1 MAGTQPFLIRHAD
14 LIFSLKTFAAAML
27 ALIVA
32 LWIDLPRPYW
42 AMATVYITSQPL
54 AGATSSKALY
64 RVLGTIIGAIACVFV
79 IPNFVNAPELLC
91 LVVALWIGLCLYL
104 SLLDGTPRSY
114 MFMLA
119 GYSIAI
125 IGFPAVSTPDTIF
138 DDAVARVEE
147 ISLGIICASLIST
160 TVFPRSVAPA
170 VLTRVETW
178 LATARSVAIDVLTGR
193 GAEEARRIQRL
204 RLATEAVEIET
215 LGVHLAH
222 DRLTDINTVRGLRV
236 LHQHMLMLLPILAS
250 INDRIAAFG
259 ERLHTDHPA
268 LARLVAD
275 TTCWVAN
282 GANDRQ
288 VARNL
293 LAAIEAQRPNLR
305 GASVRGQSL
314 RSSNLCVDSPWERIM
329 VVSMMARLREL
340 IELFQDCRV
349 LERTIATSRD
359 PARVKLAFSRD
370 AGPAPAR
377 HRDHALALWS
387 ASGAFVT
394 VLLCCAFWIGTGW
407 TDGASAPMMAA
418 VACSFF
424 AAQDDPA
431 KGIRG
436 FGIWSAVSIVIVAI
450 YLFALLPQNS
460 NVEVLIAM
468 LAPTFLAI
476 GLMIARPATASTGM
490 ALGANTAS
498 LLALQQTYGADFTT
512 YINSSIA
519 FIVGVVFAMIVTI
532 TARSVGSE
540 WIAQRLVRTGWK
552 DLAVAAER
560 RGRNDRARF
569 IGVALNRLG
578 LLAQRLAIIPESDR
592 RDVDSLSQLRVGLNI
607 IDLRRARHRLVPATV
622 KAIDDTLDAM
632 AIAFRNHRS
641 GAMST
646 GLLSHIDSALDEASH
661 ELDPAARDE
670 ALIGLAGIR
679 SGLFPDAVPYAPP
692 LPPRSMAA

>member
-1 MAGTQPFLIRHAD
+1 MSDSRPFLVRYAD
-14 LIFSLKTFAAAML
+14 PIFALKTFAAAML
-27 ALIVA
+27 ALVIA

-64 RVLGTIIGAIACVFV
+64 RVLGTIIGAVACVIV
-79 IPNFVNAPELLC
+79 IPNFVNAPELFC

-125 IGFPAVSTPDTIF
+125 IGFPAVSTPGTVF

-147 ISLGIICASLIST
+147 ISLGIICAGLIST

-178 LATARSVAIDVLTGR
+178 LATARSVAVDVLTGQ
-193 GAEEARRIQRL
+193 GAEEARRVQRL

-259 ERLHTDHPA
+259 ERLHVDHPG
-268 LARLVAD
+268 LARLIAD
-275 TTCWVAN
+275 TTSWVAN
-282 GANDRQ
+282 DACDKQ
-288 VARNL
+288 VARDL
-293 LAAIEAQRPNLR
+293 IAAIEAQRP
-305 GASVRGQSL
+305 SL
-314 RSSNLCVDSPWERIM
+314 RVDSPWERIM

-340 IELFQDCRV
+340 IELLQDCRTLQRV
-349 LERTIATSRD
+349 IATSRN
-359 PARVKLAFSRD
+359 PARVRLTFNRD
-370 AGPAPAR
+370 AGAAPAR

-394 VLLCCAFWIGTGW
+394 VLLSCAFWIGAGW

-436 FGIWSAVSIVIVAI
+436 FGIWSAVAIVIVAI
-450 YLFALLPQNS
+450 YLFALLPQTT
-460 NVEVLIAM
+460 NVELLIAM
-468 LAPTFLAI
+468 LAPTFLFI
-476 GLMIARPATASTGM
+476 GLLISRPSTSFTGM
-490 ALGANTAS
+490 ALGANTAT
-498 LLALQQTYGADFTT
+498 LLALQDTYGADFTS

-519 FIVGVVFAMIVTI
+519 FLVGMIFAVTV
-532 TARSVGSE
+532 TLVARSVGSE
-540 WIAQRLVRTGWK
+540 WIAQRLVRTGWR

-560 RGRNDRARF
+560 RGNNDRARF

-578 LLAQRLAIIPESDR
+578 MLVQRLAVVSESDL
-592 RDVDSLSQLRVGLNI
+592 RDIDSLSQLRVGLNI
-607 IDLRRARHRLVPATV
+607 IDLRRARHHLMPATLRV
-622 KAIDDTLDAM
+622 IDDTLDAM
-632 AIAFRNHRS
+632 AGVFRKHR
-641 GAMST
+641 GGPMPT
-646 GLLSHIDSALDEASH
+646 ELLERIDSALDRTASDR
-661 ELDPAARDE
+661 DPVVRDE

-679 SGLFPDAVPYAPP
+679 SGLFPGAAPYAPP
-692 LPPRSMAA
+692 LLPRSMAA